1 MTLKTILMG
10 SALALGSAFVLASCQ
25 SKDASNTET
34 AAAQI
39 SQEAKL
45 GSFGIATENIDE
57 SVKPGDDFY
66 RYVNGIWL
74 KNTEIPADR
83 SNYGSFSILADEAEL
98 RVRTIIEDAA
108 KSDSK
113 AGSAERRIG
122 DLFSAFMDTDTIET
136 KGMAPLQDSIN
147 AIYALDTHADLA
159 MAYADRSNDLTMPF
173 SPYVYIDSKDTT
185 QYITYMGQ
193 GGLGLPDR
201 SFYLEDTESNL
212 KLRAAYVDYIAIVLA
227 AAGQDNARERAEGVL
242 EFETNVAT
250 AHWDREK
257 RRKRELT
264 YNKMTMDELAA
275 YAPGLPWSEMMKVSG
290 IGDIDEIVLT
300 TNTAVQET
308 AKIVTKTPVAIIQD
322 YMAFHLVNDY
332 SQYLPAEI
340 DQASFAFYGTA
351 LRGTQEQRPRWKR
364 GVSYVNGT
372 VGELVGQIYVDQH
385 FPESSKGQMKE
396 LVENLRAVF
405 KTGIDDLEWMSD
417 ETKDQAQYKLAKF
430 NPKIGYPDKW
440 ETYDGL
446 KIDKDDLIGTV
457 KATRQWDWTE
467 NVSKL
472 GEPIDRD
479 VWGMTPQTVNAYYN
493 SSLNEIVFPA
503 AILDAPFFDPNA
515 DPAVNYGGI
524 GAVIGHEMG
533 HGFDDQGRKTNG
545 DGLLKDWWTEEDAE
559 NFNARAKRLGAQY
572 DEFEPLP
579 GEFLNGTMTMGENIG
594 DLTGITMAYKAYKRS
609 LNGEDAPVIDG
620 LTGDQRFFLAYA
632 QIWQRKFREKA
643 LRSRLKT
650 DVHSPGQYRAN
661 GIVRNFDPWYEAF
674 DVQPGDALYLPPEE
688 RVRIWE

>member
-1 MTLKTILMG
+1 MTLKSILMG
-10 SALALGSAFVLASCQ
+10 SALALGSVSLLTACQ
-25 SKDASNTET
+25 NSDAPKTET
-34 AAAQI
+34 VA
-39 SQEAKL
+39 EMPKTAKL
-45 GSFGIATENIDE
+45 GSFGVATENIDK

-66 RYVNGIWL
+66 QYVNGIWL
-74 KNTEIPADR
+74 NNTEIPADR
-83 SNYGSFSILADEAEL
+83 SNYGSFSVLADQAEL
-98 RVRTIIEDAA
+98 RVRTIIEDSA
-108 KSDSK
+108 KK
-113 AGSAERRIG
+113 GGKPGSAERRIG
-122 DLFSAFMDTDTIET
+122 DLFSAFMDTDTIEK
-136 KGMAPLQDSIN
+136 KGMAPLQDGID
-147 AIYALDTHADLA
+147 AIYALDSHGDLA
-159 MAYADRSNDLTMPF
+159 LAFADPANDLTMPF

-201 SFYLEDTESNL
+201 SFYLEDTENNL
-212 KLRAAYVDYIAIVLA
+212 KIRKAYVDYITTVLEA
-227 AAGQDNARERAEGVL
+227 ADVDGARERAEGVL
-242 EFETNVAT
+242 AFETDIAN
-250 AHWDREK
+250 AHWSRQK
-257 RRKRELT
+257 RRNRDLT
-264 YNKMTMDELAA
+264 YNKMSMDELAD
-275 YAPGLPWSEMMKVSG
+275 YAPGLPWAEMMKVSG
-290 IGDIDEIVLT
+290 IGEIDDIVLTQNTAVKDTAEIVLD
-300 TNTAVQET
+300 
-308 AKIVTKTPVAIIQD
+308 TPVETIQD
-322 YMAFHLVNDY
+322 YMTFHLINDY
-332 SQYLPAEI
+332 SQYLPAKI
-340 DQASFAFYGTA
+340 DEASFAFYGTA
-351 LRGTQEQRPRWKR
+351 LRGTEQQRPRWKR
-364 GVSYVNGT
+364 GVSYVNRT
-372 VGELVGQIYVDQH
+372 VGELVGNIYVEKH
-385 FPESSKGQMKE
+385 FPQSSKSQMGD

-417 ETKDQAQYKLAKF
+417 DTKEQAQYKLAKF

-446 KIDKDDLIGTV
+446 DIDKDDLIGTV
-457 KATRQWDWTE
+457 KSARLWNWND
-467 NVSKL
+467 NISKL
-472 GEPIDRD
+472 GQPIDRD
-479 VWGMTPQTVNAYYN
+479 AWGMTPQTVNAYYN
-493 SSLNEIVFPA
+493 SALNEIVFPA

-559 NFNARAKRLGAQY
+559 NFNSRAVRLGQQY

-579 GEFLNGTMTMGENIG
+579 GEFVNGTMTMGENIG

-609 LNGEDAPVIDG
+609 LGGKEAPVIDG

-632 QIWQRKFREKA
+632 QIWQRKYREQA
-643 LRSRLKT
+643 MRSRLKT